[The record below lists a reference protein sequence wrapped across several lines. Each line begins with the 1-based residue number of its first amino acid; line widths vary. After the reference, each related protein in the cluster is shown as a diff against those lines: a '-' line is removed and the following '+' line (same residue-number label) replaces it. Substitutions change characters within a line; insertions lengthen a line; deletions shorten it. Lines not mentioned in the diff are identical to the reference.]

1 MTARKMR
8 GYLYKKSTQLLV
20 GWQKRFWIISG
31 INLVYYADEALG
43 EQKGSFNIAEI
54 SQIETAATK

>member
-1 MTARKMR
+1 MAAKKMR

-31 INLVYYADEALG
+31 MNLVYFADEALG
-43 EQKGSFNIAEI
+43 NEKGSFNVAEM
-54 SQIETAATK
+54 SQIEPAATK